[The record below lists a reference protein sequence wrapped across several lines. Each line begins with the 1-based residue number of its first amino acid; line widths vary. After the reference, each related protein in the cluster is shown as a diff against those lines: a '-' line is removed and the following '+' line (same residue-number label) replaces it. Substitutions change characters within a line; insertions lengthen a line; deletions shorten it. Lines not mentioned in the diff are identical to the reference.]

1 VIHIISSN
9 VPAPILTDQTLVIA
23 TTQPLISETSFMI
36 ILGIVIILII
46 YLIVREIRLMNTS
59 KYNVQLEQDKL
70 KIIQMDAATKA
81 YPFTRLSPE
90 QTTEIREVEDE
101 NITLETNI
109 FAREKLVEKR
119 LDRLENYVKVRK
131 LDNMIGK
138 IDTEEKKVK

>member
-1 VIHIISSN
+1 VI
-9 VPAPILTDQTLVIA
+9 LLLFVIF
-23 TTQPLISETSFMI
+23 IFF
-36 ILGIVIILII
+36 LII
-46 YLIVREIRLMNTS
+46 REVRLMRAS

-81 YPFTRLSPE
+81 NPFTRLSAE
-90 QTTEIREVEDE
+90 QTAEIRDVEDE

-138 IDTEEKKVK
+138 IQTEEKKVK

>member
-1 VIHIISSN
+1 VIIII
-9 VPAPILTDQTLVIA
+9 PTTETTTVIA
-23 TTQPLISETSFMI
+23 TSPPIINDTSFLV
-36 ILGIVIILII
+36 ILGIVILIFI
-46 YLIVREIRLMNTS
+46 WLIVREFRLKDAAKHST
-59 KYNVQLEQDKL
+59 QLEQDKL

-90 QTTEIREVEDE
+90 QTAEIRNVEDE

-138 IDTEEKKVK
+138 IQTEEKKVK

>member
-1 VIHIISSN
+1 VIIIIPTTETTTIIATS
-9 VPAPILTDQTLVIA
+9 PPIINNTSFLVILA
-23 TTQPLISETSFMI
+23 IF
-36 ILGIVIILII
+36 ILIFI
-46 YLIVREIRLMNTS
+46 WLIVREFRLKDAAKHST
-59 KYNVQLEQDKL
+59 QLEQDKL

-90 QTTEIREVEDE
+90 QTAEIRNVEDE

-138 IDTEEKKVK
+138 IQTEEKKVK

>member
-1 VIHIISSN
+1 MIIII
-9 VPAPILTDQTLVIA
+9 PTTETTTIIA
-23 TTQPLISETSFMI
+23 TSPPIINDTSFLV
-36 ILGIVIILII
+36 ILGIVILIFI
-46 YLIVREIRLMNTS
+46 WLIVREFRLKDAAKHST
-59 KYNVQLEQDKL
+59 QLEQDKL

-90 QTTEIREVEDE
+90 QTAEIRNVEDE

-138 IDTEEKKVK
+138 IQTEEKKVK

>member
-1 VIHIISSN
+1 MIHIIPTSQSTT
-9 VPAPILTDQTLVIA
+9 IIA
-23 TTQPLISETSFMI
+23 TSPPLINDTSFLV
-36 ILGIVIILII
+36 ILGIFIILII
-46 YLIVREIRLMNTS
+46 WLIVREFRLMKAS
-59 KYNVQLEQDKL
+59 KYSVQLEQDKL

-90 QTTEIREVEDE
+90 QTTEIRDVEDE

-138 IDTEEKKVK
+138 IQTEEKKVK

>member
-1 VIHIISSN
+1 VIHIIPTSETTTIITTS
-9 VPAPILTDQTLVIA
+9 PPIIN
-23 TTQPLISETSFMI
+23 ETSFLVILAIFI
-36 ILGIVIILII
+36 IIFIW
-46 YLIVREIRLMNTS
+46 LIVREFRLMNAAKHST
-59 KYNVQLEQDKL
+59 QLEQDKL

-90 QTTEIREVEDE
+90 QTSEIRDVEDE
-101 NITLETNI
+101 NIALETNI

-138 IDTEEKKVK
+138 IQTEEKKVK

>member
-1 VIHIISSN
+1 VIDIIPTSQSTTIIS
-9 VPAPILTDQTLVIA
+9 
-23 TTQPLISETSFMI
+23 TQPLITDTSFLVILAIFI
-36 ILGIVIILII
+36 ILFIW
-46 YLIVREIRLMNTS
+46 LIVREFRLMKAS
-59 KYNVQLEQDKL
+59 KYSVQLEQDKL

-138 IDTEEKKVK
+138 IQTEEKKVK

>member
-1 VIHIISSN
+1 VIDIIPTSQSTTIIS
-9 VPAPILTDQTLVIA
+9 
-23 TTQPLISETSFMI
+23 TQPLITDTSFLVILSIFI
-36 ILGIVIILII
+36 ILFI
-46 YLIVREIRLMNTS
+46 YLIVREFRLMKAS
-59 KYNVQLEQDKL
+59 KYSVQLEQDKL

-138 IDTEEKKVK
+138 IQTEEKKVK

>member
-1 VIHIISSN
+1 VIHIIPTSQSTT
-9 VPAPILTDQTLVIA
+9 IIA
-23 TTQPLISETSFMI
+23 TSPPIINDTSFLV
-36 ILGIVIILII
+36 ILGIFIIIFI
-46 YLIVREIRLMNTS
+46 WLIVREFRIMNTAKHS
-59 KYNVQLEQDKL
+59 TQLEQDKL

-90 QTTEIREVEDE
+90 QTTEIRDVEDE

-138 IDTEEKKVK
+138 IQIEEKKVK

>member
-1 VIHIISSN
+1 MSIVA
-9 VPAPILTDQTLVIA
+9 APNITEQTLVIA
-23 TTQPLISETSFMI
+23 TTQPLINDTSFMV

-46 YLIVREIRLMNTS
+46 YLIVREFRLMKAS
-59 KYNVQLEQDKL
+59 KYSVQLEQDKL

-131 LDNMIGK
+131 LDTMIGK
-138 IDTEEKKVK
+138 IQTEEKKVK

>member
-1 VIHIISSN
+1 MIHIIPTSQSTTIIATSPPLIN
-9 VPAPILTDQTLVIA
+9 DTSFLVI
-23 TTQPLISETSFMI
+23 LSIFI
-36 ILGIVIILII
+36 IIFIW
-46 YLIVREIRLMNTS
+46 LIVREFRLMKAS
-59 KYNVQLEQDKL
+59 KYSVQLEQDKL

-131 LDNMIGK
+131 LDTMIGK
-138 IDTEEKKVK
+138 IQTEEKKVK

>member
-1 VIHIISSN
+1 MIHIIPTSQSTTII
-9 VPAPILTDQTLVIA
+9 APSPPIINDTSFLVI
-23 TTQPLISETSFMI
+23 LSIFI
-36 ILGIVIILII
+36 IIFIW
-46 YLIVREIRLMNTS
+46 LIVREFRLMKAS
-59 KYNVQLEQDKL
+59 KSSVQLEQDKL

-90 QTTEIREVEDE
+90 QTTEIRNVKDE

-138 IDTEEKKVK
+138 IQTEEKKVK

>member
-1 VIHIISSN
+1 MIHIIPTSQTTTIIATS
-9 VPAPILTDQTLVIA
+9 PPIINDTSFLVILA
-23 TTQPLISETSFMI
+23 IFI
-36 ILGIVIILII
+36 IIFIW
-46 YLIVREIRLMNTS
+46 LIVREFRLMKAS
-59 KYNVQLEQDKL
+59 KYSTQLEQDKL

-138 IDTEEKKVK
+138 IQTEEKKVK

>member
-1 VIHIISSN
+1 VIIII
-9 VPAPILTDQTLVIA
+9 PTTETTTVIA
-23 TTQPLISETSFMI
+23 TSPPIINDTSFLV
-36 ILGIVIILII
+36 ILGIVIIIFI
-46 YLIVREIRLMNTS
+46 WLIVREFRLMKAS
-59 KYNVQLEQDKL
+59 KYSVQLEQDKL

-90 QTTEIREVEDE
+90 QTAEIRNVEDE

-138 IDTEEKKVK
+138 IQTEEKKVK